1 MRTNLNFSDK
11 STLQIDLYPQHN
23 FGLLFT
29 FSKSLESQDWVK
41 EFCNVAMGKILST
54 MEETIPIGLDDLPRL
69 VLEPAKNFD
78 HTSLQDKEIQEI
90 KLSDV
95 DVPLQM
101 NIYCMTR
108 KETKHARPH

>member
-29 FSKSLESQDWVK
+29 FSKSLESQEWVK

-54 MEETIPIGLDDLPRL
+54 MEETVPLSLNDLPKL
-69 VLEPAKNFD
+69 ILEPANNFD
-78 HTSLQDKEIQEI
+78 QTSLRDKDIQEI

-108 KETKHARPH
+108 KETKNARAH